1 MLLTT
6 TYICFKLSIK
16 SLSYLQI
23 TFQRSTS
30 RPSDIF
36 MVSVCTAQKM
46 NRGYCTK
53 MKFSVLRTS
62 SVNLSKSSVFWAHS
76 LKKSFWAVALVI
88 SSLKWTDLAHSP
100 TRNISNTYPKKT
112 IFHTRRKFF
121 YTFWTYFLHWHEKKN

>member
-16 SLSYLQI
+16 SLSYLPI
-23 TFQRSTS
+23 TFQGSTS

-46 NRGYCTK
+46 SRGYCTK

-76 LKKSFWAVALVI
+76 LKKSFCVVAFVI
-88 SSLKWTDLAHSP
+88 SSLKWTDLAHSLDP
-100 TRNISNTYPKKT
+100 SQKRETSTQNISNTYPKKT

-121 YTFWTYFLHWHEKKN
+121 YTF

>member
-1 MLLTT
+1 MLLTA

-16 SLSYLQI
+16 SLSYLPI
-23 TFQRSTS
+23 TFQGSTS

-46 NRGYCTK
+46 SRGYCTK

-76 LKKSFWAVALVI
+76 LKKSFCAVAFVI

-100 TRNISNTYPKKT
+100 DPSQKKETSTRNISNTYPKKT
-112 IFHTRRKFF
+112 IFHTGRKFF
-121 YTFWTYFLHWHEKKN
+121 YTF